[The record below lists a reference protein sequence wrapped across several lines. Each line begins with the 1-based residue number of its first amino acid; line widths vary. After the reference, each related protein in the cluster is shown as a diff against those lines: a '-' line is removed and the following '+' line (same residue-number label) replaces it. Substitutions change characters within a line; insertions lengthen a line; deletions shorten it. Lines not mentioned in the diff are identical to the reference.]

1 MSLDNIPVKS
11 TVEIETVKLDE
22 TTLNEVKNLNATL
35 NGFVSEFGNL
45 YLRRKDL
52 MEESRRIDE
61 LTMKLEE
68 EFKNKNDEFKKMMD
82 DLDDKYPGGRLN
94 IMEGTIQYQPGAL
107 SRKQMAE
114 MQNMQ
119 APPQQM
125 STGVEEIK

>member
-22 TTLNEVKNLNATL
+22 TTLTAVKSLNQTLNAYVT
-35 NGFVSEFGNL
+35 EFGNL

-61 LTMKLEE
+61 LTIKLEE
-68 EFKNKNDEFKKMMD
+68 EFKNKNEEFKKMMD
-82 DLDDKYPGGRLN
+82 DMDDKYPGGRLN
-94 IMEGTIQYQPGAL
+94 IVDGTIQYQPGTL

-114 MQNMQ
+114 MQGMNIPSQ
-119 APPQQM
+119 P
-125 STGVEEIK
+125 E